1 MPEIIV
7 TKPFKFAHGGHR
19 VEEFEA
25 GKKPVETTD
34 EVAQLALAE
43 GWAKKARQAAP
54 ENKDAA
60 GEQSTKGGGNGTD
73 EDQAGGNDTV
83 GQAQA

>member
-19 VEEFEA
+19 VEEFEP
-25 GKKPVETTD
+25 GKKPVETTE

-43 GWAKKARQAAP
+43 GWARKAHRAAP
-54 ENKDAA
+54 RNKDAA
-60 GEQSTKGGGNGTD
+60 GQRDTKGDEAGTGN
-73 EDQAGGNDTV
+73 ESADQAR
-83 GQAQA
+83 A